1 MLRTKT
7 FENIA
12 IDTQDEKSRTTL
24 ALQNVFFYFLR
35 NGKLI
40 FDKRLWSLMTSYT
53 GADIVV
59 LLTFFGILRNTKE
72 KIRF

>member
-24 ALQNVFFYFLR
+24 ALQIFIFYFLK

-40 FDKRLWSLMTSYT
+40 FDKRLWSLMT
-53 GADIVV
+53 
-59 LLTFFGILRNTKE
+59 
-72 KIRF
+72 

>member
-24 ALQNVFFYFLR
+24 ALQNVFFFIFLR
-35 NGKLI
+35 ME
-40 FDKRLWSLMTSYT
+40 S
-53 GADIVV
+53 
-59 LLTFFGILRNTKE
+59 
-72 KIRF
+72 

>member
-24 ALQNVFFYFLR
+24 ALQKIFFLF
-35 NGKLI
+35 
-40 FDKRLWSLMTSYT
+40 S
-53 GADIVV
+53 
-59 LLTFFGILRNTKE
+59 
-72 KIRF
+72 

>member
-40 FDKRLWSLMTSYT
+40 FDKRL
-53 GADIVV
+53 
-59 LLTFFGILRNTKE
+59 
-72 KIRF
+72 